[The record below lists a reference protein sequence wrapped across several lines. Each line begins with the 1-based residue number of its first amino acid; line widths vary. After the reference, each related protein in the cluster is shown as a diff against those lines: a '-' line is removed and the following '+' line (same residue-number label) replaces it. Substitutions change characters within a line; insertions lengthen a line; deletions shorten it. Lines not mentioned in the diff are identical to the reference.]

1 MRWRKPVRPELGA
14 FAVASFTATIVNVPF
29 WRQLHAAV
37 APRDAY
43 EVLFIGAVLV
53 VALSLLTLF
62 FQLLMG
68 RRTFKPLATALLLVS
83 SAAAYFISE
92 YGIVIDAG
100 MLTNVL
106 ESDPAEMADLLT
118 PKLLAYV
125 VGLGVLPSL
134 LLWTLTIAYRPF
146 WQELRVKGLA
156 LVMAVV
162 LVSLAAL
169 PFVQMTSV
177 FRQHRMLLDAF
188 MPLNYLSAVGE
199 YGRKRLRRAPSAP
212 TEVAGDAHKT
222 AAWGARHRK
231 SVTVIVLGETAR
243 AKSFSLNGY
252 ERTTNPLLATVPG
265 LINFP
270 RAYSCGTD
278 TAQSLP
284 CMFSGMGHAEFSI
297 ERAGRQEGLLDVLQR
312 VGFDVLWRE
321 NQGGCKGVCN
331 GVRTE
336 LMEGAG
342 TRTLF
347 ELGGARDEKLLEG
360 LPEKIA
366 ALKGHGVIV
375 LHMMGSHGPAYYKR
389 YPAAFERF
397 KPACKESQFSRC
409 TTSQIVNSYDNT
421 IVYTDYVLFRLIEL
435 LRARDV
441 EDVPTAMVYLSD
453 HGESLGED
461 NIYLHGLPYAFAPD
475 VQKHIPMVMWLSPK
489 FQADFGVDT
498 ACVRRH
504 SRETVSHDNLFHS
517 VLGLLDVA
525 TRLYDAKLDVFAGC
539 RSPRAEGA
547 D

>member
-1 MRWRKPVRPELGA
+1 
-14 FAVASFTATIVNVPF
+14 
-29 WRQLHAAV
+29 
-37 APRDAY
+37 
-43 EVLFIGAVLV
+43 
-53 VALSLLTLF
+53 
-62 FQLLMG
+62 
-68 RRTFKPLATALLLVS
+68 
-83 SAAAYFISE
+83 
-92 YGIVIDAG
+92 
-100 MLTNVL
+100 
-106 ESDPAEMADLLT
+106 
-118 PKLLAYV
+118 
-125 VGLGVLPSL
+125 
-134 LLWTLTIAYRPF
+134 
-146 WQELRVKGLA
+146 
-156 LVMAVV
+156 
-162 LVSLAAL
+162 
-169 PFVQMTSV
+169 MTSV

-212 TEVAGDAHKT
+212 TEVAGDAHRS

-243 AKSFSLNGY
+243 AKNFSLNGY

-297 ERAGRQEGLLDVLQR
+297 ERARRQEGLLDVLQR

-360 LPEKIA
+360 LAERIA

-453 HGESLGED
+453 HGELLGRGQ
-461 NIYLHGLPYAFAPD
+461 HLPARPA
-475 VQKHIPMVMWLSPK
+475 V
-489 FQADFGVDT
+489 
-498 ACVRRH
+498 CVRPRRAEAH
-504 SRETVSHDNLFHS
+504 SD
-517 VLGLLDVA
+517 GDVA
-525 TRLYDAKLDVFAGC
+525 VAEVPGRLRRRYRLRQAAQPRDREPRQPVPLRARPAGC
-539 RSPRAEGA
+539 RHQALRCQARCVRGLPEPSCRRCRLEGMSCA
-547 D
+547 ARKGT